1 MTTDRRRSPRR
12 KIVRIEKVGKWGSVV
27 YHHHL
32 SCGHLETRKR
42 ASSTGEI
49 ACPWCLKA
57 EEKDK
62 ELKAL
67 TRNPT
72 VLAFDDA
79 LADEEI
85 KIERARAAIASRFGV
100 PQDAVDI
107 KSEDVF
113 GSLVIRSA
121 TVYLSAQDV
130 ARASNSQ

>member
-12 KIVRIEKVGKWGSVV
+12 KIVRIEKIGKWGSVT

-32 SCGHLETRKR
+32 SCGHTESRKR
-42 ASSTGEI
+42 ASSTDEI
-49 ACPWCLKA
+49 ACPWCLKTEA
-57 EEKDK
+57 KDK
-62 ELKAL
+62 EMKAL

-72 VLAFDDA
+72 VIAFDNE

-85 KIERARAAIASRFGV
+85 KIERARAAVAGRFGV

-113 GSLVIRSA
+113 GSLIIRSA

-130 ARASNSQ
+130 ARVTNSQ

>member
-1 MTTDRRRSPRR
+1 MTTERRRSPRR
-12 KIVRIEKVGKWGSVV
+12 KIIRIEKIGKWGDVT

-32 SCGHLETRKR
+32 SCGHMESRKR
-42 ASSTGEI
+42 ASPTNEI

-62 ELKAL
+62 ELRAM
-67 TRNPT
+67 TRNPV

-85 KIERARAAIASRFGV
+85 KIERARAAVASRFGV

-107 KSEDVF
+107 KSEDVL
-113 GSLVIRSA
+113 GLLVIRSA

-130 ARASNSQ
+130 ARATNTQ

>member
-12 KIVRIEKVGKWGSVV
+12 KILRIEKIGKWGSVT

-32 SCGHLETRKR
+32 SCGHMESRKR
-42 ASSTGEI
+42 ASTTSEI

-62 ELKAL
+62 EIKAL
-67 TRNPT
+67 TRNP
-72 VLAFDDA
+72 VLLNLDDT

-85 KIERARAAIASRFGV
+85 KIEKARAAVASKFGV

-107 KSEDVF
+107 KSEDVM

-121 TVYLSAQDV
+121 TIYLSAQDV
-130 ARASNSQ
+130 ARATNKQ